1 MYLNCKKTNIFYGV
15 GGSLIQFT
23 IYGFLAYCIYR
34 YCSAVSRI
42 GNFVNINLMTEL
54 SFLSVRFRTTGL
66 HTPSSPFWLDY
77 ETKLR
82 GDSQSPIVRIK
93 GFIFGGF

>member
-1 MYLNCKKTNIFYGV
+1 
-15 GGSLIQFT
+15 
-23 IYGFLAYCIYR
+23 
-34 YCSAVSRI
+34 
-42 GNFVNINLMTEL
+42 MTEL

-82 GDSQSPIVRIK
+82 GDSQSPSQDQGIHLWGFLGIAYDFVYIVLAPI
-93 GFIFGGF
+93 